1 MNTDQYVGTAKIA
14 AGMLQ
19 QFAGL
24 VLFNRT
30 LNRRGFERR
39 IAGEAQKAIGD
50 AQRVLRAYHRRHT
63 SSNDSSEAFPGGLSV
78 VKD

>member
-1 MNTDQYVGTAKIA
+1 MNTDQCIGTAKLA

-24 VLFNRT
+24 IIFNRA
-30 LNRRGFERR
+30 LNRRGFETR

-50 AQRVLRAYHRRHT
+50 AHRVLRAYHRRHT
-63 SSNDSSEAFPGGLSV
+63 ERNQSPSAFPVGLSV
-78 VKD
+78 AKD